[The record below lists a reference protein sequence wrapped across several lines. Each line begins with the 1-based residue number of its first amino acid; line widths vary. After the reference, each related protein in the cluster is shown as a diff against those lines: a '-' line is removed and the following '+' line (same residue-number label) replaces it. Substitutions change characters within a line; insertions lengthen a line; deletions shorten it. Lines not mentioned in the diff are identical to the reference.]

1 MKVIM
6 FCAGGLSSS
15 LLVNKV
21 NEAARKRN
29 INLVYEAYGSRS
41 FTKLEGADAL
51 LVAPQVRHL
60 KKTYDEKVKM
70 PTAYI
75 DFKSYGSMDGD
86 AVLNLALD
94 LLNLNEDI

>member
-29 INLVYEAYGSRS
+29 INLVFEAYGSRS

-60 KKTYDEKVKM
+60 KKHMMRKLRCLQHILTSNPM
-70 PTAYI
+70 
-75 DFKSYGSMDGD
+75 
-86 AVLNLALD
+86 VLWMEMQYLT
-94 LLNLNEDI
+94 